1 MEKIQNYE
9 NLLKYL
15 VYKSRE
21 EGNPQAD
28 AFIAFLLNI
37 QYDKKSICFYFVEKT
52 QLSRENIEDII
63 TNIKGILNAK
73 GDGIAETLKF
83 RR

>member
-1 MEKIQNYE
+1 MDKISNFE
-9 NLLKYL
+9 EILNYL
-15 VYKSRE
+15 VYKARE
-21 EGNPQAD
+21 ANNPVPD
-28 AFIAFLLNI
+28 ALIAFLLNI

-73 GDGIAETLKF
+73 GDGIAKTLKF